1 MMKLGYP
8 IIASNSL
15 ILFFL
20 MYICQASFAQ
30 EESKDL
36 KDAYHEWKND
46 TLIKKEPKLKVGK
59 TYFSILPV
67 IGYGPANGFVIGGA
81 VSFAKLFGE
90 PPTNLSSGMMNFQM
104 TTKKQL
110 IFNARSKIYLKENK
124 WFLQGDWRFLVF
136 TQPTYGLGI
145 EFLDINEIL
154 FHVNNLEETSDPFGE
169 PMKYNQIRFYEE
181 AGYRIGNSNFYA
193 GLGIALDYHF
203 GIVDELL
210 DTLRESPDFYVTKHF
225 LYSYLNN
232 FDPTHYNNQ
241 GLKFTVLAD
250 TRDNISNCY
259 KGYYA
264 SFSILQN
271 IKMGANSR
279 NSTQLLYDAR
289 YYLGLSAKRPRHVL
303 AFWSWG
309 SVLLSGT
316 PPYLALPSIGW
327 DTYNR
332 SGRGYIQGRY
342 RGSSMIYNEAE
353 YRFPISK
360 NGLFGGTLFANVTTA
375 SSYTQD
381 LFDHAALGIGAGL
394 RLQLDK
400 LARTNL
406 TIDFG
411 MGTDR
416 SGGIYFNLQETF

>member
-1 MMKLGYP
+1 MRSAFK
-8 IIASNSL
+8 NSFL
-15 ILFFL
+15 SVLFFFFL
-20 MYICQASFAQ
+20 FQGIETSFAQ
-30 EESKDL
+30 YETKDL
-36 KDAYHEWKND
+36 KDVFKKWKDD
-46 TLIKKEPKLKVGK
+46 TLSIKEPKLKVGK

-67 IGYGPANGFVIGGA
+67 IGYGPANGFVAGGA
-81 VSFAKLFGE
+81 VSFARLFGD
-90 PPTNLSSGMMNFQM
+90 PPTNLSSAMMNFQV
-104 TTKKQL
+104 TSKKQFIL
-110 IFNARSKIYLKENK
+110 NARSKIYLRENK

-145 EFLDINEIL
+145 EFLDINELL
-154 FHVNNLEETSDPFGE
+154 FHINNLEESTDPYGE
-169 PMKYNQIRFYEE
+169 PMKFNQIRIYEE
-181 AGYRIGNSNFYA
+181 AVYKIGSSDFYA

-203 GIVDELL
+203 DIVDELL
-210 DTLRESPDFYVTKHF
+210 DTVRNSPEFYVTKHY
-225 LYSYLNN
+225 LYSYINN
-232 FDPTHYNNQ
+232 INPEQYSNQ
-241 GLKFTVLAD
+241 GIKLTVLTD

-271 IKMGANSR
+271 IKTGKNSR

-289 YYLGLSAKRPRHVL
+289 YYLGLNALRPRHVL

-309 SVLLSGT
+309 NILLTGT

-342 RGSSMIYNEAE
+342 RGSSMVYNEAE

-360 NGLFGGTLFANVTTA
+360 NGLFGGALFANITTA
-375 SSYTQD
+375 SSYTQK
-381 LFDHAALGIGAGL
+381 LFDYATLGIGAGL

-411 MGTDR
+411 MGTDH
-416 SGGIYFNLQETF
+416 SSGIYFNLQETF

>member
-1 MMKLGYP
+1 MRPALQYFIFFGLFCYF
-8 IIASNSL
+8 L
-15 ILFFL
+15 ILGN
-20 MYICQASFAQ
+20 ISSFAQ
-30 EESKDL
+30 SETKDL
-36 KDAYHEWKND
+36 KDVFKEWKDD
-46 TLIKKEPKLKVGK
+46 TLSINEHKLKVGK

-67 IGYGPANGFVIGGA
+67 IGYGPANGFVAGGA

-90 PPTNLSSGMMNFQM
+90 PPTNLSSAMLNFTITSKSQFI
-104 TTKKQL
+104 L
-110 IFNARSKIYLKENK
+110 NARSKIYLKENK
-124 WFLQGDWRFLVF
+124 WFMQGDWRFLVF

-145 EFLDINEIL
+145 EFLDINELL
-154 FHVNNLEETSDPFGE
+154 FHVNNLDESSEPYGE
-169 PMKYNQIRFYEE
+169 PMKFNQIRVYEE
-181 AGYRIGNSNFYA
+181 VVYKIGSSDIYA
-193 GLGIALDYHF
+193 GMGIALDYHF
-203 GIVDELL
+203 DIVDELL
-210 DTLRESPDFYVTKHF
+210 DTVKNSPEFYVTKHF
-225 LYSYLNN
+225 LYSYMNN
-232 FDPTHYNNQ
+232 FSPTQYSNQ
-241 GLKFTVLAD
+241 GLKFTVLTD

-271 IKMGANSR
+271 FKLGENSR

-289 YYLGLSAKRPRHVL
+289 YYLGMNALRPRHVL

-309 SVLLSGT
+309 NILLTGT

-342 RGSSMIYNEAE
+342 RGSSMVYNEVE

-360 NGLFGGTLFANVTTA
+360 SGLFGGTLFANVTTA
-375 SSYTQD
+375 SSYTQK
-381 LFDHAALGIGAGL
+381 LFDYATLGIGAGL

-411 MGTDR
+411 MGTDH
-416 SGGIYFNLQETF
+416 SSGIYFNLQETF

>member
-1 MMKLGYP
+1 MRPALQYFIFFGLFCYF
-8 IIASNSL
+8 L
-15 ILFFL
+15 ILGN
-20 MYICQASFAQ
+20 ISSFAQ
-30 EESKDL
+30 SETKDL
-36 KDAYHEWKND
+36 KDVFKEWKDD
-46 TLIKKEPKLKVGK
+46 TLSINEHKLKVGK

-67 IGYGPANGFVIGGA
+67 IGYGPANGFVAGGA

-90 PPTNLSSGMMNFQM
+90 PPTNLSSAMLNFTITSKSQFI
-104 TTKKQL
+104 L
-110 IFNARSKIYLKENK
+110 NARSKIYLKENK
-124 WFLQGDWRFLVF
+124 WFMQGDWRFLVF

-145 EFLDINEIL
+145 EFLDINELL
-154 FHVNNLEETSDPFGE
+154 FHVNNLDESSEPYGE
-169 PMKYNQIRFYEE
+169 PMKFNQIRVYEE
-181 AGYRIGNSNFYA
+181 VVYKIGSSDFYA
-193 GLGIALDYHF
+193 GMGIALDYHF
-203 GIVDELL
+203 DIVDELL
-210 DTLRESPDFYVTKHF
+210 DTVKNSPEFYVTKHF
-225 LYSYLNN
+225 LYSYMNN
-232 FDPTHYNNQ
+232 FSPTQYSNQ
-241 GLKFTVLAD
+241 GLKFTVLTD

-271 IKMGANSR
+271 FKLGENSR

-289 YYLGLSAKRPRHVL
+289 YYLGMNALRPRHVL

-309 SVLLSGT
+309 NILLTGT

-342 RGSSMIYNEAE
+342 RGSSMVYNEVE

-360 NGLFGGTLFANVTTA
+360 SGLFGGTLFANVTTA
-375 SSYTQD
+375 SSYTQK
-381 LFDHAALGIGAGL
+381 LFDYATLGIGAGL

-411 MGTDR
+411 MGTDH
-416 SGGIYFNLQETF
+416 SSGIYFNLQETF